1 VFDMGVLS
9 CKRCGAHAQADTRER
24 ADELI
29 DHAIGQ
35 MIGRPCSGKQSD
47 LKWDGVK
54 TEPKKI
60 VSVEVEASTND
71 SDSPTKKPK
80 KSKRR

>member
-1 VFDMGVLS
+1 MGDLS

-29 DHAIGQ
+29 DHARGQ
-35 MIGRPCSGKQSD
+35 MIGRPCSGAQSD
-47 LKWDGVK
+47 LVWDGAK
-54 TEPKKI
+54 AEPKKI
-60 VSVEVEASTND
+60 VSVEVEVPTTSE
-71 SDSPTKKPK
+71 SDSSTKKPK

>member
-1 VFDMGVLS
+1 MGVLS
-9 CKRCGAHAQADTRER
+9 CKRCGAHADADTRER

-29 DHAIGQ
+29 DHARGQ

-47 LKWDGVK
+47 LVWDGAK
-54 TEPKKI
+54 AEPKKS
-60 VSVEVEASTND
+60 VSVEVEVPTTSE
-71 SDSPTKKPK
+71 SDSPTKKSK

>member
-1 VFDMGVLS
+1 MGDLS

-29 DHAIGQ
+29 DHARGQ

-47 LKWDGVK
+47 LVWNGAKAK
-54 TEPKKI
+54 AKET
-60 VSVEVEASTND
+60 VSVEVEASTNE
-71 SDSPTKKPK
+71 SDSSTKKSK

>member
-1 VFDMGVLS
+1 MGKLS
-9 CKRCGAHAQADTRER
+9 CSRCGASAEADSREK

-29 DHAIGQ
+29 DHARGQ

-47 LKWDGVK
+47 LTWTGGATTKRESVVVEK
-54 TEPKKI
+54 VTE
-60 VSVEVEASTND
+60 
-71 SDSPTKKPK
+71 KPK